1 MQSTD
6 SNNDTANLPSD
17 FQVIDYLKESLAR
30 GKDWFPAL
38 LESISLWTL
47 SEEIV
52 GDKHYRYL
60 LDGEAFDWLLLAER
74 LLSEVDELVKQDGK
88 RDLLATGD
96 ISKLASDEQFRN
108 LLGAEKYSAYLNYWY
123 GVVVEQAIIK
133 SVEEEETKRIKS
145 SGIVA
150 PYGVTQ
156 VAYQRTY
163 GQTQEALQAQFRKD
177 KGYSHQSYMA
187 RAEVK
192 EFTYWLFKF
201 RIKHGEGAR
210 VASDTR
216 KGIQFLRRAQ
226 IK

>member
-6 SNNDTANLPSD
+6 SNNNTANLPSG

-52 GDKHYRYL
+52 EDKHYRYL

-74 LLSEVDELVKQDGK
+74 LLFEVDELVKQDGK

-96 ISKLASDEQFRN
+96 ISKFASDEQFRT

-133 SVEEEETKRIKS
+133 SVEEEETKRIRS

-150 PYGVTQ
+150 PHGVTQ
-156 VAYQRTY
+156 VAYQRIY

-177 KGYSHQSYMA
+177 KGYPHQSYMA

>member
-1 MQSTD
+1 MPG
-6 SNNDTANLPSD
+6 A

-38 LESISLWTL
+38 LEAISMWTL
-47 SEEIV
+47 SEEV
-52 GDKHYRYL
+52 VEDKHYRYL

-74 LLSEVDELVKQDGK
+74 LLSEVDELVKRDGK

-96 ISKLASDEQFRN
+96 ISKLVSDEQFKAI
-108 LLGAEKYSAYLNYWY
+108 LGVEKYSAYLNYWY

-133 SVEEEETKRIKS
+133 SVEEEEVKRIRS

-150 PYGVTQ
+150 PHGVTQ
-156 VAYQRTY
+156 AAYQRVY
-163 GQTQEALQAQFRKD
+163 GQTQELLQAQFRKD
-177 KGYSHQSYMA
+177 KGYSHQPNMA
-187 RAEVK
+187 RAEFK

-201 RIKHGEGAR
+201 RVKHGDGAR

-216 KGIQFLRRAQ
+216 KGIQFLRRA
-226 IK
+226 